1 MASFVNLIAESV
13 WRCLLIGWL
22 AVFLLVTLLTTVLL
36 AAPAQAAVPTE
47 ATAGVIISSDGDTSL
62 ARQGQ
67 ITTPAGRLQQIFEG
81 DRLFTGTNGRI
92 TLRFSD
98 GMKMTIGPG
107 SLLDISAYLEKPGRE
122 KSWFELM
129 RGSLRTVSGLIGKRN
144 PKAFQLKTPTAT
156 IGIRGTDFTVNQRD
170 CADGSCRRAGT
181 STTEISVA
189 SGAVDVSSPGGKLR
203 VNAGQTARV
212 GQKGSR
218 PRIVQVPVLGNAAV
232 QTIKPAIKPAKARQR
247 KAPRPSPFDQA
258 PRRHIDK
265 PVQIPIKPADPSEFI
280 APRTDR

>member
-1 MASFVNLIAESV
+1 MANFVNLIAGSV
-13 WRCLLIGWL
+13 WRCLLVGWL
-22 AVFLLVTLLTTVLL
+22 TVCVLVTLITSVLL
-36 AAPAQAAVPTE
+36 ATPAHAAASTD
-47 ATAGVIISSDGDTSL
+47 AKAGVIISSGGDTSL

-67 ITTPAGRLQQIFEG
+67 ITTPAGRLQEIYAG

-92 TLRFSD
+92 TLRFTD

-107 SLLDISAYLEKPGRE
+107 SLLDISAYLKKPGRE

-144 PKAFQLKTPTAT
+144 PKAFKLKTPTAT

-189 SGAVDVSSPGGKLR
+189 SGAVDVSSTGGKLR

-212 GQKGSR
+212 GEQGSR
-218 PRIVQVPVLGNAAV
+218 PRIVQVPVLGNVPARA
-232 QTIKPAIKPAKARQR
+232 IKPAVKRAKARQR
-247 KAPRPSPFDQA
+247 KAPIPSQFDRA
-258 PRRHIDK
+258 PRRLSNK
-265 PVQIPIKPADPSEFI
+265 APQIPINPADPSEFI
-280 APRTDR
+280 APRAD